1 MSYSVQDLPASSPP
15 LSPRAPRPSAVSTRH
30 TTYKLF
36 NGGALDS
43 QVSDS
48 QYINNLTGQIP
59 SSPTRPETS
68 FTSSASSDTAYDLD
82 DEALPWLSAHS
93 QGDEHPQFAHL
104 LKKPSTVHDDEPME
118 TAEALGFPDSRPVTP
133 TFNFLALYA
142 DLKAEDVHLSPSEV
156 RVIAAIRADKDA
168 VVDEYARREMEWS
181 CDMAERHNL
190 VARVA
195 VLESLLEYHRIPL
208 PE

>member
-1 MSYSVQDLPASSPP
+1 MSYTVQDLPASSSP
-15 LSPRAPRPSAVSTRH
+15 LSPWAPRPSAASTRH

-68 FTSSASSDTAYDLD
+68 VTSSGSSDTAYELD
-82 DEALPWLSAHS
+82 NEALAWLSAHS

-104 LKKPSTVHDDEPME
+104 LKKPVAVHDDDPME
-118 TAEALGFPDSRPVTP
+118 TVEAPMFPDSRPVTP
-133 TFNFLALYA
+133 HFNFLALYA

-156 RVIAAIRADKDA
+156 PARFELLRPSERTRMLWWMNMLGARWNGLAIW
-168 VVDEYARREMEWS
+168 RRGMIW
-181 CDMAERHNL
+181 
-190 VARVA
+190 
-195 VLESLLEYHRIPL
+195 
-208 PE
+208 